1 MFCRKCGKEIDDNAL
16 FCTGC
21 GARVQENEKVNRTN
35 VGKMEREKVFRAKQ
49 MAGIIYFALMAGC
62 LVLTFSM
69 LYRYSELSPYFYP
82 DERRNAFLIG
92 IASLVFSVE
101 FLVLAIGR
109 MKVKL
114 CVGIQSVSGVAS
126 KGLLVGEFECFYDEI
141 SEVSCM
147 FGCVQIR
154 ANGKLIV
161 IPGLDDRETA
171 KQMIEQRISKH

>member
-21 GARVQENEKVNRTN
+21 GARVLENEKVNRTN
-35 VGKMEREKVFRAKQ
+35 TGKLEREKVFRAKP
-49 MAGIIYFALMAGC
+49 MIGIIYFAVMAGC
-62 LVLTFSM
+62 LVVAVSM
-69 LYRYSELSPYFYP
+69 LYEYSELSPYFYP

-92 IASLVFSVE
+92 IATLVFSVE

-114 CVGIQSVSGVAS
+114 CVGMQSVSGIAS

-147 FGCVQIR
+147 LGCVQIR
-154 ANGKLIV
+154 ANGRFIIL
-161 IPGLDDRETA
+161 PALEDGQMA